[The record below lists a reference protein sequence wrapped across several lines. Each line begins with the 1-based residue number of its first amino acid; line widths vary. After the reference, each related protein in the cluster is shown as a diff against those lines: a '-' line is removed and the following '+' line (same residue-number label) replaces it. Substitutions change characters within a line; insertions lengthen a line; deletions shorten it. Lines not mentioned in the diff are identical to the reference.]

1 MAIAAVAPV
10 AVAYDAASASTD
22 CNMLSDALTKKRMD
36 RLQDHSDDPL
46 HDLHHE
52 NTIRSLELILDRQN
66 RQQGLGFTVR
76 KIVVDLKLL
85 ASIMATLCGFGATVV
100 PILFAL
106 RSGAA
111 GESFTAGT
119 DICSFTGA
127 VDESRACWDIFSA
140 HLHYRCSFLIP
151 ARHCFLILA
160 LVPILCVRF
169 CCAPFAMTGTA
180 QQVAGLQAALH
191 DRNETCGY
199 NQTLDLDQILAL

>member
-1 MAIAAVAPV
+1 MLLFSPFYTV

-46 HDLHHE
+46 HDHHHE

-76 KIVVDLKLL
+76 KIVVDLKML

-106 RSGAA
+106 HSGAA

-127 VDESRACWDIFSA
+127 VDQSRACWDIFSA
-140 HLHYRCSFLIP
+140 HLHYRC
-151 ARHCFLILA
+151 
-160 LVPILCVRF
+160 
-169 CCAPFAMTGTA
+169 
-180 QQVAGLQAALH
+180 
-191 DRNETCGY
+191 
-199 NQTLDLDQILAL
+199 